1 MLMYLEKDTTEDRND
16 EMDAAR
22 NVTITITRGNRA
34 NTNVNTVSNK
44 NNDYVE
50 DDGVVS
56 KDKRAKKQA

>member
-1 MLMYLEKDTTEDRND
+1 
-16 EMDAAR
+16 MDAAR
-22 NVTITITRGNRA
+22 NVTITITRGNGT

-44 NNDYVE
+44 GNDYVE